1 MVLSAERLDSAGLSR
16 GHGARQG
23 TPVCM
28 PLRHRGEDV
37 GALVLERRP
46 GTSDFTPSERRLLA
60 DLAAQIGVAVE
71 AVALTRAL
79 QRSRE
84 RLVVAREEER
94 RRLRRDLHDGLGPA
108 LTASTMKIDR
118 IRGRLEQDPEQAD
131 RLLSELRAE
140 VKAAID
146 DIRRLVYEL
155 RPPAL
160 DELGLMGALREQA
173 ARFASDGRNGD
184 RLYVDFYS
192 PEALPELPAAAE
204 VAAYRIASE
213 ALTKA
218 ARHSGARRCNVR
230 IALDGDL
237 YIEVNNDGVWPE
249 DWRPGVGISSMRERA
264 GELGGTLSVGPAPGG
279 GGRVA
284 ARIPLGSR

>member
-1 MVLSAERLDSAGLSR
+1 M
-16 GHGARQG
+16 
-23 TPVCM
+23 
-28 PLRHRGEDV
+28 
-37 GALVLERRP
+37 LERRP

-184 RLYVDFYS
+184 RLYVDFDS

-213 ALTKA
+213 ALTNA